1 MNTDHGTRYLAE
13 VMGEY
18 YLKLLM
24 AFDKAMKKHGID
36 DKTRLEINITL
47 NEIWRKEK
55 WNYIKYLMN

>member
-55 WNYIKYLMN
+55 